1 MNCCAGRSVS
11 ISSDAGERLKA
22 EAKEALAALSNSNN
36 QVTLKTLGHA
46 REENLTQVTEVEF
59 ERLMKKSGELNV
71 SFPRKYWAPWHFFRE

>member
-1 MNCCAGRSVS
+1 MS

-36 QVTLKTLGHA
+36 QVTLETLETLGHD